1 MSLSDLRQHLLTSS
15 QTFVALIQR
24 NKEFKEKLKKVAL
37 QLTDLEKDRAEL
49 ERVTDDGSKKKN
61 EVDRMTA

>member
-61 EVDRMTA
+61 EVDRMTS